1 MNRETDGGGFPTGRR
16 WGRDLEPAARAV
28 LAQVLRAA
36 SGSAFGFFSGIFPLL
51 GVLTAL
57 VPLPAPAPV
66 LAPLGE
72 ASLGALLRLRPT
84 SEDWPQDVL
93 SVVKG

>member
-1 MNRETDGGGFPTGRR
+1 VVASLPVDGGVGIWNRLP
-16 WGRDLEPAARAV
+16 EPSSPRYCVLPRALP
-28 LAQVLRAA
+28 LA
-36 SGSAFGFFSGIFPLL
+36 SSAGIFPLL